1 MNSGK
6 FAGVVTL
13 GIILV
18 VLGLSAFTV
27 DERELAIK
35 LQLGQVVKADYDPGL
50 HFKWPV
56 VQNIRKFP
64 RRILTISDRPERI
77 FTAENEAVQVDFFVK
92 WRIVD
97 PVRFYTSTGGAL
109 TVANGRLS
117 EIIKNAIV
125 TEFGKRSVSE
135 AISLE
140 RQELMRDM
148 LLTAK
153 ATAEDLGVEL
163 IDFRVKQVEFMDEV
177 RNSVYLQ
184 MAAERKRIA
193 AERRA
198 EGRAAAEERR
208 AAADRQR
215 TVILAEAYR
224 DSQKIRGEGDA
235 RAADIYARAYNK
247 DPEFYSFYRSID
259 AYRKSMGQAGDVLV
273 LDPKNE
279 FFRYLNQSSG
289 EK

>member
-1 MNSGK
+1 MNTGKLSGI
-6 FAGVVTL
+6 VVL
-13 GIILV
+13 GIALI

-27 DERELAIK
+27 NERELAIK
-35 LQLGQVVKADYDPGL
+35 LQLGRIVEADYDPGL
-50 HFKWPV
+50 HFKWPF
-56 VQNIRKFP
+56 VQNVRKFP
-64 RRILTISDRPERI
+64 RRIMTISDRPERV

-97 PVRFYTSTGGAL
+97 PVRFYTSTGGSQE
-109 TVANGRLS
+109 VANGRLS

-148 LLTAK
+148 LTMA
-153 ATAEDLGVEL
+153 ASTAEDLGVRL

-177 RNSVYLQ
+177 RTSVYAQ
-184 MAAERKRIA
+184 MSAERSRIA

-208 AAADRQR
+208 AGADKER
-215 TVILAEAYR
+215 TVILANAYR

-235 RAADIYARAYNK
+235 NAAEIYANAYNK
-247 DPEFYSFYRSID
+247 DPEFYAFYRSID
-259 AYRKSMGQAGDVLV
+259 AYKKSIGREGDVLV

-279 FFRYLNQSSG
+279 FFRYLNRSDG
-289 EK
+289 GR